1 MPEHPTLAAALV
13 AAQTEM
19 PAVAKDGTNPHF
31 RSQFV
36 TLDALIAAT
45 RPILNRHG
53 LSIAQGATGD
63 HNEPRLTT
71 TLQHTSGEAWG
82 LTMPLYVSSTPIE
95 KGSAVREQTM
105 QTFGAAITYA
115 RRYAWAA
122 ILGIASEED
131 DDHAGASGASTI
143 RDGKGG
149 FNPPPPR
156 ENGGGPITDP
166 QHKKIAVLIHNLDE
180 TRIKHPDGYDGAED
194 WIGVLKMAL
203 QARYKIESRKDL
215 TRDQASDLIDWLS
228 MQEIPF

>member
-13 AAQTEM
+13 AAQADM

-45 RPILNRHG
+45 REVLNRHG
-53 LSIAQGATGD
+53 ISISQGATGD

-82 LTMPLYVSSTPIE
+82 LTMPLYPA
-95 KGSAVREQTM
+95 KQDM
-105 QTFGAAITYA
+105 QALGAAITYA

-131 DDHAGASGASTI
+131 DDHAGASGASGSSGSSGSSTTPA
-143 RDGKGG
+143 GG
-149 FNPPPPR
+149 FTPPPPR
-156 ENGGGPITDP
+156 ENGGGKITDP

-180 TRIKHPDGYDGAED
+180 TKIKHPDGYDGAED

-203 QARYKIESRKDL
+203 QARYKIASRKDL
-215 TRDQASDLIDWLS
+215 TRDQASDLIYWLS